1 MILNIQDYNMPTYTN
16 KTDKIYYNIYKSPK
30 NAGNLL
36 LIHDNG
42 QSSKIFDS
50 EIKFYNSYFNTM
62 TVDLSGHGKS
72 KISSD
77 KKNNFWVSN
86 AIAISELCE
95 KVNFKRFSV
104 IGIGGGGLVGLNI
117 ALINQAT
124 VKNIFADSIPGF
136 KPDLNYMNCIL
147 QYRSN
152 IKNSDK
158 ENFFYALNGSKWE
171 KILEEDSAMLQ
182 TFTENGDSYLIGDSK
197 QISSSILL
205 AGSSGYDLIPDI
217 EERLSNVLDSLKKA
231 QVHIFSA
238 AKYPLIKNKNHEYR
252 TLTLNYLF
260 D

>member
-1 MILNIQDYNMPTYTN
+1 MSTYSN
-16 KTDKIYYNIYKSPK
+16 KTDKIHYSTYKSQK

-50 EIKFYNSYFNTM
+50 EIKFYSSYFNVM

-72 KISSD
+72 QSTED
-77 KKNNFWVSN
+77 KKNNFWISN

-95 KVNFKRFSV
+95 KNKFNRFSV

-117 ALINQAT
+117 ALINPNII
-124 VKNIFADSIPGF
+124 KNIFAESLPGLD
-136 KPDLNYMNCIL
+136 PDFGYMNNIL
-147 QYRSN
+147 QYRENIKNSN
-152 IKNSDK
+152 IKN
-158 ENFFYALNGSKWE
+158 FFSSLNGSKWE
-171 KILEEDSAMLQ
+171 KILDNDSDMLK
-182 TFTENGDSYLIGDSK
+182 TFTKNGGSYLIGDSK
-197 QISSSILL
+197 QINSHILL

-217 EERLSNVLDSLKKA
+217 EDRLREMSSSFKKT
-231 QVHIFSA
+231 QVHIFSS
-238 AKYPLIKNKNHEYR
+238 AKYPLIVNKNHEYR

>member
-1 MILNIQDYNMPTYTN
+1 MSAYSN
-16 KTDKIYYNIYKSPK
+16 KTDKIYYNIYKSQN

-72 KISSD
+72 QRSSD
-77 KKNNFWVSN
+77 VKNNFWISN

-104 IGIGGGGLVGLNI
+104 IGIGGGGLVALNI
-117 ALINQAT
+117 ALINPNI
-124 VKNIFADSIPGF
+124 VKNIFAESIPGI
-136 KPDLNYMNCIL
+136 KPDLNYMNSIL
-147 QYRSN
+147 QYREG
-152 IKNSDK
+152 IKESDK
-158 ENFFYALNGSKWE
+158 KNFFYSLNGTKWE
-171 KILEEDSAMLQ
+171 KILDEDSIMLR
-182 TFTENGDSYLIGDSK
+182 TFTESGGSYLIGDLG
-197 QISSSILL
+197 QINSHVLL

-217 EERLSNVLDSLKKA
+217 EDRLSEVSGLLKKA
-231 QVHIFSA
+231 QVHIFSS
-238 AKYPLIKNKNHEYR
+238 AKYPLIINKNHEYR
-252 TLTLNYLF
+252 TITLNHLF